1 MEVVNTLDIDGTQWE
16 IQDVKARNR
25 IEEVVV
31 ENSKIID
38 IILEGTFIFKAKMKY
53 LGEDE
58 TYKYYNFWWEEQL
71 GRYEGIL
78 SAIEVTPRNTN
89 TDKILNLN
97 MNILQTANASIIQ
110 RTQHYTGSNN
120 SGMLTYIANASENPQ
135 WLISGMGI
143 LRRKK

>member
-1 MEVVNTLDIDGTQWE
+1 MEVANTLDIDGTQWE
-16 IQDVKARNR
+16 IQDVVARNR

-38 IILEGTFIFKAKMKY
+38 IILDGTFIFNAKMKY

-58 TYKYYNFWWEEQL
+58 TYKYYNFWWVEQN
-71 GRYEGIL
+71 GRHEGIL
-78 SAIEVTPRNTN
+78 STIEVIPRNTD

-97 MNILQTANASIIQ
+97 LNILQTANASIIQ
-110 RTQHYTGSNN
+110 RTQHYSGSNN
-120 SGMLTYIANASENPQ
+120 SGMLTYIEGASANPQ
-135 WLISGMGI
+135 WVISGMGI

>member
-1 MEVVNTLDIDGTQWE
+1 MEVADILDIDGNQWE
-16 IQDVKARNR
+16 IQDAKARNR

-38 IILEGTFIFKAKMKY
+38 IILDGTFIFNAKMKY

-58 TYKYYNFWWEEQL
+58 TYKYYNFWWGEQN
-71 GRYEGIL
+71 GRHEGIL
-78 SAIEVTPRNTN
+78 SSIEVIPRNTN

-97 MNILQTANASIIQ
+97 MNILQIANASI
-110 RTQHYTGSNN
+110 TQHTQHSDGPNN
-120 SGMLTYIANASENPQ
+120 SGMLTYINGASANPQ
-135 WLISGMGI
+135 WIISGMGI

>member
-16 IQDVKARNR
+16 IQDTKARNR

-38 IILEGTFIFKAKMKY
+38 IILDGTFTFNAKMKY

-58 TYKYYNFWWEEQL
+58 TYKYYNFWWEEQN
-71 GRYEGIL
+71 GRHEGIL
-78 SAIEVTPRNTN
+78 SAIEVIPRNTN

-97 MNILQTANASIIQ
+97 LNILQTANASIIQ

-120 SGMLTYIANASENPQ
+120 SGMLTYIAGASTNPQ
-135 WLISGMGI
+135 WVISGMGV

>member
-1 MEVVNTLDIDGTQWE
+1 MEVANILDIDGSQWE
-16 IQDVKARNR
+16 LQDVEARNR

-38 IILEGTFIFKAKMKY
+38 IALGGTFIFNAKMKY

-58 TYKYYNFWWEEQL
+58 TYKYYNFWWEEQN
-71 GRYEGIL
+71 GRHEGTL
-78 SAIEVTPRNTN
+78 SVIEVFPQNTN

-97 MNILQTANASIIQ
+97 LNILQMQNASIIQ
-110 RTQHYTGSNN
+110 RTQHSAGSNN
-120 SGMLTYIANASENPQ
+120 SGIITYIANASTNPQ
-135 WLISGMGI
+135 WRISGMGI

>member
-1 MEVVNTLDIDGTQWE
+1 MEVANILDIDGSQWE
-16 IQDVKARNR
+16 IQDVVARNR

-38 IILEGTFIFKAKMKY
+38 IVLDGTFIFNAKMKY

-58 TYKYYNFWWEEQL
+58 TYKYYNFWWEEQN
-71 GRYEGIL
+71 RRHEDIL
-78 SAIEVTPRNTN
+78 SSIEVIPRNTN
-89 TDKILNLN
+89 TDKILSLNL
-97 MNILQTANASIIQ
+97 NILQISNASIIQ

-120 SGMLTYIANASENPQ
+120 SGMLTYITGASTNPQ
-135 WLISGMGI
+135 WVISGMGI